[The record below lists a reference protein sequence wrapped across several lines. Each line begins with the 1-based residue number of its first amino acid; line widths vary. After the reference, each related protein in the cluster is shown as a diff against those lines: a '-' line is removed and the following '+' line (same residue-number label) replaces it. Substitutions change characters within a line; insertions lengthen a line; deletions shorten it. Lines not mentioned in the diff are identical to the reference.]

1 MIHLSKKAVSYVFII
16 LGALGVLDFLFLMF
30 LRAAMNFGII
40 FPCIVAIP
48 LLIVGIQLRKDK
60 FTFFRIRNTAYKRI
74 IVIIF
79 ILVLASFILVEIL
92 ILSAIRT
99 DSNVRVDYVIIL
111 GAGLKGD
118 QMTLTFRNRMDKGI
132 EFLRENPEVRVIVSG
147 GKGLGETIPEAEAM
161 SKYLIKNGIDASRII
176 KEEKSTSTME
186 NFKFS
191 RELIQ
196 QQGEN
201 EKNEIMIVTSDFHM
215 FRAKMIGRRN
225 RFITY
230 GLPSRTW
237 WGILP
242 NSCIREYFAV
252 IKSFFVDR

>member
-1 MIHLSKKAVSYVFII
+1 MIHLSKKVVSYVFII
-16 LGALGVLDFLFLMF
+16 LGALGILDFLFLMF

-48 LLIVGIQLRKDK
+48 LLIVGIQLRRDK
-60 FTFFRIRNTAYKRI
+60 FIFFRIRNTVYKRI
-74 IVIIF
+74 LAITF

-99 DSNVRVDYVIIL
+99 DFNVRVDYVIIL

-147 GKGLGETIPEAEAM
+147 GKGFGETIPEAEAM

-176 KEEKSTSTME
+176 REEKSTSTME

-196 QQGEN
+196 QGEN
-201 EKNEIMIVTSDFHM
+201 EKNKIMIVTSDFHM

-225 RFITY
+225 GFITY